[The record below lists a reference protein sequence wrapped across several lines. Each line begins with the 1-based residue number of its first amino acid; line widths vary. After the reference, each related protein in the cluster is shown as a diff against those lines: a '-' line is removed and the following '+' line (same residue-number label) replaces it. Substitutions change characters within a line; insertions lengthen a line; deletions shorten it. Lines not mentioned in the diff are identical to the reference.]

1 MKVESSERRA
11 MLANSIGCFS
21 SVRILPRMEG
31 VAGLVCA
38 FVVVTL
44 IRSRARIHIICFM
57 FRLLFDFGTRRYPL
71 SAGMEETKADSCL
84 TFA

>member
-11 MLANSIGCFS
+11 MLANFIGCFS

-71 SAGMEETKADSCL
+71 SAGMEETKSG
-84 TFA
+84 

>member
-1 MKVESSERRA
+1 
-11 MLANSIGCFS
+11 
-21 SVRILPRMEG
+21 MEG

-71 SAGMEETKADSCL
+71 SAGMEEIKSG
-84 TFA
+84 

>member
-44 IRSRARIHIICFM
+44 KNTYY
-57 FRLLFDFGTRRYPL
+57 LFHVPV
-71 SAGMEETKADSCL
+71 AV
-84 TFA
+84 

>member
-1 MKVESSERRA
+1 MRVESSERRA

-71 SAGMEETKADSCL
+71 SAGMEETKSG
-84 TFA
+84 

>member
-57 FRLLFDFGTRRYPL
+57 FRLCLISGHEGIRFLPGWKKQ
-71 SAGMEETKADSCL
+71 KADSCL